1 MSMYSKIISWHPSTF
16 REKCVKQSCRF
27 HRGLQ
32 LSCWE
37 LSLNHLVSWWKNG
50 LKLRG
55 KNKIFSILRKF
66 SKLRKFQILKPNL
79 QYLISWWKSFTFWHV
94 LMNFEPWHLILTKK
108 SKFDFSVYS
117 WLLISWL
124 KIHLS
129 IHWTW
134 ALFWAMSFGQND
146 AIGLLRSCLKPI
158 DHFLGQK
165 SEIALSQSKP

>member
-1 MSMYSKIISWHPSTF
+1 MEIYKFHVGSFSWIISRLGENF
-16 REKCVKQSCRF
+16 AQSYA
-27 HRGLQ
+27 HGDIQ
-32 LSCWE
+32 LSCW
-37 LSLNHLVSWWKNG
+37 
-50 LKLRG
+50 
-55 KNKIFSILRKF
+55 
-66 SKLRKFQILKPNL
+66 NL
-79 QYLISWWKSFTFWHV
+79 EFWISWWISFIFWHV
-94 LMNFEPWHLILTKK
+94 LMNCDLWHLNLTKK

-134 ALFWAMSFGQND
+134 AMFWTMLLGKND
-146 AIGLLRSCLKPI
+146 AIGLLRSRLKPI